1 MASYPTATISC
12 QAALLSHKKEKTMG
26 KEHEEVVETTET
38 TTKSVPEHEV
48 AREEK
53 RLSGEPDHVVEETT
67 KTETTERR

>member
-1 MASYPTATISC
+1 
-12 QAALLSHKKEKTMG
+12 MG

-38 TTKSVPEHEV
+38 TTKSVSEHEV

-67 KTETTERR
+67 KTETTETSAERR